1 MIKNHYTYAPDTYKR
16 SQELYNKLSD
26 NRVIEGIKNKPH
38 TAISRLYKKNLKTLF
53 IEALEHPNSQNAWKY
68 LVRAQE
74 LSLGIFQSND
84 NPGKPFKLCYDNQL
98 IELNGALDSEEADIF
113 NWPTAMYLAI
123 ITRNQDAIDYLIQV
137 DDSVFKAANYAEQF
151 TPFDYALVDLL
162 KSIFTPDADLA
173 SAIEKAL
180 ITSNPDDYKY
190 DEAYHYA
197 SRLYWPVV
205 SVILGIFTDDGGV
218 EFNQAIEK
226 ATLLHKE
233 FYDTKEE
240 KFEIDGALSIP
251 LIAMAALAKDI
262 KGYDLTT
269 ENGYIL
275 QWLVNPNPP
284 K

>member
-1 MIKNHYTYAPDTYKR
+1 MIKNHYTYAQASYEDSQDSYNRFPD
-16 SQELYNKLSD
+16 ELTLTAI
-26 NRVIEGIKNKPH
+26 RNKPQSALS
-38 TAISRLYKKNLKTLF
+38 TFLTTNLRTFPL
-53 IEALEHPNSQNAWKY
+53 EALENPNSKNAWKY
-68 LVRAQE
+68 LTRAQE
-74 LSLGIFQSND
+74 LGLGIFQSND
-84 NPGKPFKLCYDNQL
+84 NPSKPFQLHYDNQV
-98 IELNGALDSEEADIF
+98 IEVVGALDPEGADIF
-113 NWPTAMYLAI
+113 NWPKAMYLAI

-251 LIAMAALAKDI
+251 LIAMASLAKDI

-269 ENGYIL
+269 ENGYIP
-275 QWLVNPNPP
+275 QWLVNPNPQ